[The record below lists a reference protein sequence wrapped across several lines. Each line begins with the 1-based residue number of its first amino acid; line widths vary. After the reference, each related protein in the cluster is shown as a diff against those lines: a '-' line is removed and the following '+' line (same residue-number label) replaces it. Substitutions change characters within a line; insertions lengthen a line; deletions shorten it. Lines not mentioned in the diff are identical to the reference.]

1 MDELA
6 DKRKG
11 PGMGYVFT
19 TLVGR
24 SCCAALLIAMNWT
37 AAPEVAAEEI
47 SFMSASPYQ
56 LGDLLKQPDPSYDVE
71 IKADL
76 VFPENMSE
84 PMPAFIYMHGSS
96 GRLLRHQRYLELAR
110 ERGFVTLQIDS
121 FGPRGVT
128 STIGNQ
134 TNVTAAMM
142 TTDILRS
149 IDYLSQHPNVDPD
162 RIVIMGSSKGAVA
175 ALYSAWTPARKKVLG
190 DRGEADYILLYPLCV
205 TIEDGDVTNKSVH
218 VFIGKEDNWTPAAP
232 CIAEVRRMKSLG
244 KDWAITLYEGAYHGF
259 DASISGTTNLPHA
272 YSMADCN
279 VALRADGYE
288 YETGSGYLLTR
299 PERRLAFKSC
309 AKKGSV
315 KMGGTHALD
324 AFMRDVGEFL
334 DKAVE

>member
-1 MDELA
+1 MRYIATKLI
-6 DKRKG
+6 
-11 PGMGYVFT
+11 
-19 TLVGR
+19 GR
-24 SCCAALLIAMNWT
+24 FCCAVLLFAMNW
-37 AAPEVAAEEI
+37 AATLEVMAEEI
-47 SFMSASPYQ
+47 AIMSASPYQ
-56 LGDLLKQPDPSYDVE
+56 MGDLLKQSNPNYDIE

-76 VFPENMSE
+76 VFPEITTES
-84 PMPAFIYMHGSS
+84 MPAFVYMHGSS

-149 IDYLSQHPNVDPD
+149 LHYLNQLPNVDPGK
-162 RIVIMGSSKGAVA
+162 IVIMGSSKGAIA
-175 ALYSAWTPARKKVLG
+175 ALYSTWMPIRSKVLG
-190 DRGEADYILLYPLCV
+190 DMDDADYILLYPLCV
-205 TIEDGDVTNKSVH
+205 TIEDGNVTRNSVH

-232 CIAEVRRMKSLG
+232 CIEQVNRMKSLG

-259 DASISGTTNLPHA
+259 DASITGTRDMPHA

-299 PERRLAFKSC
+299 SERRLAFKSC

-315 KMGGTHALD
+315 KMGGAHAVD
-324 AFMRDVGEFL
+324 ALMRDVGEFL
-334 DKAVE
+334 DKVVE